1 MNRVVHFE
9 MPAED
14 RGRVSKFY
22 SSVFGWEMQDLGEE
36 MGHYIMA
43 MTAESDANGPKAPGA
58 INGGFFPAGGE
69 QPSIPSVVIEV
80 EDINAHIQKVKDA
93 GGQVHGEP
101 AEIPGVGT
109 FVSFTDT
116 EGNGV
121 SMIQPAPMS

>member
-43 MTAESDANGPKAPGA
+43 MTTESDPTGPKEPGA

-69 QPSIPSVVIEV
+69 QPAIPSVVIEV

-93 GGQVHGEP
+93 GGHVHGDP

-121 SMIQPAPMS
+121 SMIQPVAMS